1 MAAKPGGFV
10 ARMVQIP
17 KFQNFVKD
25 LYRRKFFGASRR
37 NGCKTRGLLLGGVVA
52 RDSSDHADGKVSAS
66 VVNMTLNDALSVD
79 N

>member
-1 MAAKPGGFV
+1 MATKPGGFV
-10 ARMVQIP
+10 AKVAKIP
-17 KFQNFVKD
+17 KFSDFVKD
-25 LYRRKFFGASRR
+25 LYRRKIFGASRR

>member
-1 MAAKPGGFV
+1 MAAKPGG
-10 ARMVQIP
+10 
-17 KFQNFVKD
+17 
-25 LYRRKFFGASRR
+25 
-37 NGCKTRGLLLGGVVA
+37 GLLLEWSKSQNFKILLRIYTGEKFSALRDEMVAKPGGVVA

>member
-1 MAAKPGGFV
+1 MVANGYKTRGVV
-10 ARMVQIP
+10 ARLVQIP
-17 KFQNFVKD
+17 KFSNFVKD
-25 LYRRKFFGASRR
+25 LYRR

>member
-1 MAAKPGGFV
+1 MLRIYTGEKFSALRDEMVAKPGGVV
-10 ARMVQIP
+10 A
-17 KFQNFVKD
+17 K
-25 LYRRKFFGASRR
+25 
-37 NGCKTRGLLLGGVVA
+37 GGVVA